1 MARTE
6 QSTPATA
13 NPALLLFG
21 RYHRDL
27 LGLLLL
33 RPEQTFHI
41 REIVRL
47 TGIPAGSAHRE
58 LKRFAE
64 AGLLKQTRIGN
75 QVHYQADRGSAI
87 FEELASIFRKTVGI
101 ADVLR
106 EALSSLRKKIAAAF
120 IFGSVAQGKEG
131 PHSDV
136 DLMVVGSASFESVV
150 AAVSSAHERL
160 RRDVNAVVVPNKA
173 FQSKLA
179 SRDRFIARVMSEPRI
194 MLMGDIGEP
203 G

>member
-1 MARTE
+1 M
-6 QSTPATA
+6 
-13 NPALLLFG
+13 LLLFG

-33 RPEQTFHI
+33 HPEQTLHI

-47 TGIPAGSAHRE
+47 TGVPAGSAHRE

-64 AGLLKQTRIGN
+64 AGLLKRTRVGN

-106 EALSSLRKKIAAAF
+106 EALAPLRKQITAAF

-136 DLMVVGSASFESVV
+136 DLMVIGSPSFESVV
-150 AAVSSAHERL
+150 AAVSPAQERL
-160 RRDVNAVVVPNKA
+160 RREVNAVVVPAKT
-173 FQSKLA
+173 FRSKLA
-179 SRDRFIARVMSEPRI
+179 SRDRFVTRVMAEPRI
-194 MLMGDIGEP
+194 MLMGELSELG
-203 G
+203 

>member
-1 MARTE
+1 MTRTKPTGL
-6 QSTPATA
+6 SVA

-33 RPEQTFHI
+33 HPDQTFHI

-47 TGIPAGSAHRE
+47 TGVSAGSAHRE
-58 LKRFAE
+58 LKRLAE
-64 AGLLKQTRIGN
+64 AGLLKRTRIGN

-106 EALSSLRKKIAAAF
+106 ELLAPLRKQIAAAF

-136 DLMVVGSASFESVV
+136 DLMVIGSPSFESVI
-150 AAVSSAHERL
+150 AAVNPAHERL
-160 RRDVNAVVVPNKA
+160 RREVNAVVVPEKS
-173 FQSKLA
+173 FRSKLG
-179 SRDRFIARVMSEPRI
+179 SGDRFVTRVLSEPRI
-194 MLMGDIGEP
+194 MLMGDLSELG
-203 G
+203 

>member
-1 MARTE
+1 MARTIKLG
-6 QSTPATA
+6 PATA

-106 EALSSLRKKIAAAF
+106 EFVATLS
-120 IFGSVAQGKEG
+120 
-131 PHSDV
+131 D
-136 DLMVVGSASFESVV
+136 
-150 AAVSSAHERL
+150 
-160 RRDVNAVVVPNKA
+160 
-173 FQSKLA
+173 
-179 SRDRFIARVMSEPRI
+179 
-194 MLMGDIGEP
+194 
-203 G
+203 